1 MGKREENMN
10 KKLEILKNY
19 FGFDQF
25 RTGQEVLID
34 KILDG
39 KDVLGIMPTGG
50 GKSLCFQHPAM
61 MMDNVTIVISPL
73 ISLMKDQVD
82 ALNEMGIDSTF
93 INSTLSTSEIK
104 DRIYDISS
112 GAYKIVY
119 VAPERLN
126 TSEFNYLFEH
136 VDVDIVAVDEAHCIS
151 QWGHDF
157 RPSYR
162 NIPAFIKRLRT
173 RPVVSAFT
181 ATATIQI
188 VEEIKVLLEL
198 DNPYEITTGF
208 DRPNLLFKV
217 IKPHNKFRYLSDFL
231 KERES
236 IESGIIYCSTRKNVE
251 SLSRKLCEAG
261 YKAEGYH
268 GGMSGDI
275 RVAVQDNFMFDK
287 TNIIVATNAFGM
299 GIDKPDV
306 RYVVHYNMPKNM
318 EAYYQEAGRAGR
330 DGEASDCVLM
340 YSPAD
345 IVSQK
350 MLIEQSTDSSDRKEN
365 LNSNLQYLINYCHT
379 DDCLRKEIVGYFGE
393 LREENCGY
401 CGNCLDESEKVDVSI
416 EAQKILSCVYRTEE
430 RYGINIII
438 QVLRG
443 SKNKKVL
450 GWRLDKVSTYGIM
463 EEHTDG
469 GVRELIMMLI
479 AKGFLRMTTDSF
491 PVLKLTKEAKSILK
505 GEEKVFLKQERLLRK
520 DKPKKSQRKIIKNLD
535 YDDSL
540 FELMVEKR
548 REIAEE
554 KGVPSY
560 VIFHNKALQEMA
572 FYMPVNKDAF
582 LEIKGVGDKKYEHYG
597 EQFIEIILK
606 YREER
611 NINDKEIKEKA
622 GKLELEIVE
631 EIVRPEGDR
640 YELTYEAY
648 LKHSNLKDIV
658 KERGYTSSTIINHL
672 TKCAQKNMT
681 IDWNKFL
688 EKDVEECILG
698 YIRDN
703 QDLKLK
709 ELKESLPDT
718 ISYED
723 IHMTKAKHNL

>member
-1 MGKREENMN
+1 MN
-10 KKLEILKNY
+10 KKHEVLKHY

-25 RTGQEVLID
+25 RTGQELLINN
-34 KILDG
+34 ILEG
-39 KDVLGIMPTGG
+39 QDVLGIMPTGG

-61 MMDNVTIVISPL
+61 MMENVTIVISPL

-82 ALNEMGIDSTF
+82 SLNEMGISSTF
-93 INSTLSTSEIK
+93 INSTLSSSEIEG
-104 DRIYDISS
+104 RIYDIAA
-112 GAYKIVY
+112 GTYKLVY

-126 TSEFNYLFEH
+126 TSEFNYLFNH

-162 NIPAFIKRLRT
+162 AIPAFIKRLRK
-173 RPVVSAFT
+173 RPVVTAFT
-181 ATATIQI
+181 ATATERI

-198 DNPYEITTGF
+198 DNPFELTTGF

-217 IKPHNKFRYLSDFL
+217 IKPHNKFRYLSDYL
-231 KERES
+231 SERPNLET
-236 IESGIIYCSTRKNVE
+236 GIIFCATRKNVE
-251 SLSRKLCEAG
+251 SLARKLCDAG

-268 GGMSGDI
+268 GGMTGDV
-275 RVAVQDNFMFDK
+275 RKSVQDNFMFDR
-287 TNIIVATNAFGM
+287 TQIIVATNAFGM

-350 MLIEQSTDSSDRKEN
+350 MLIEQGTDSEARKEN
-365 LNSNLQYLINYCHT
+365 LNTNLQYLINYCHT

-393 LREENCGY
+393 LLDEDCGY

-416 EAQKILSCVYRTEE
+416 EAQKILSCVYRTEQ
-430 RYGINIII
+430 RYGINMII

-443 SKNKKVL
+443 SKNKKVI

-463 EEHTDG
+463 EEHSEG

-491 PVLKLTKEAKSILK
+491 PVLKLTKEAKSVLK

-520 DKPKKSQRKIIKNLD
+520 DKPKKSKRKVIKNLD
-535 YDDSL
+535 YDDVL
-540 FELMVEKR
+540 FDLLVEKR

-572 FYMPVNKDAF
+572 FYMPVNQEAF
-582 LEIKGVGDKKYEHYG
+582 LNIKGVGDKKFEHYG
-597 EQFIEIILK
+597 EQFIQIVKTYMQEKGIDTTAL
-606 YREER
+606 EEKIM
-611 NINDKEIKEKA
+611 N
-622 GKLELEIVE
+622 LEVEVVE
-631 EIVRPEGDR
+631 EVIERPQGDR
-640 YELTYEAY
+640 YELTYASY
-648 LKHSNLKDIV
+648 LKFETLSEISKD
-658 KERGYTSSTIINHL
+658 RNYTVATIIKHL
-672 TKCAQKNMT
+672 EKCSQKNMD
-681 IDWNKFL
+681 IDWSKFL
-688 EKDVEECILG
+688 AEDKEISVLDIINENES
-698 YIRDN
+698 
-703 QDLKLK
+703 LKLK
-709 ELKESLPDT
+709 ELKDLLPSDIT
-718 ISYED
+718 YDD
-723 IHMTKAKHNL
+723 IHLTKAKHSIG